1 MEKVFEMM
9 IYSSSIIAELFEGNA
24 AIESSRA
31 GEHGK
36 CIQIRRKINIMNWI
50 FNILTHEQQKKLLT
64 Q

>member
-36 CIQIRRKINIMNWI
+36 CIQIRRKINIMN
-50 FNILTHEQQKKLLT
+50 
-64 Q
+64 